1 MEKESKEKM
10 DKNEKKELKIKE
22 KQEKKEAKLKA
33 KQDKK
38 EKKAENKKDKKLD
51 KTQSK
56 KTNKKVD
63 KFTIFSKVLAAFL
76 VIFTI
81 LGTCFTCIYLI
92 VNG

>member
-1 MEKESKEKM
+1 M

-38 EKKAENKKDKKLD
+38 EKKSD

-76 VIFTI
+76 AIFTI

>member
-10 DKNEKKELKIKE
+10 DKNEKKELKLKE
-22 KQEKKEAKLKA
+22 KQEKKESKLKA
-33 KQDKK
+33 KKEKKENKNKQDKK
-38 EKKAENKKDKKLD
+38 SGKAQNKKA
-51 KTQSK
+51 
-56 KTNKKVD
+56 NKKVD

-76 VIFTI
+76 AIFTI

>member
-10 DKNEKKELKIKE
+10 DKNEKKELKMKE

-33 KQDKK
+33 KQEKKENKVKNKQDKK
-38 EKKAENKKDKKLD
+38 SGKI
-51 KTQSK
+51 QSK
-56 KTNKKVD
+56 KANKKVD
-63 KFTIFSKVLAAFL
+63 KFTIASKILAAFL
-76 VIFTI
+76 AIFTI